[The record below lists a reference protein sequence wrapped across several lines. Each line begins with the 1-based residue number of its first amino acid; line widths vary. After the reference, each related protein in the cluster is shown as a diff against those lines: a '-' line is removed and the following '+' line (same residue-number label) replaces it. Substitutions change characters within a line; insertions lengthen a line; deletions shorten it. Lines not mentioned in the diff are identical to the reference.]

1 MKKNIFLFVLFFA
14 ISTNFFAQE
23 KIDSSLVFKMTST
36 QLDSFFLSNKF
47 EKLNFQK
54 IDRIII
60 AKLKNGHL
68 INKASIG
75 HIDYRGI
82 RLFHTDSDNCDSLLY
97 YHLDSYVEAAKEPES
112 KVNFLS
118 YKYIPESD
126 VEYKCRTNAYLEK
139 KNTALT
145 VVNEYLKKK
154 KAQTNLEY
162 AKSCNHIANFY
173 MIDKQFE
180 KAQFYISEVLH
191 YKLWFEFDLNVD
203 SLIRE
208 EYIKAGKNL
217 LEIRKGDLKALER
230 TFFDPYAYDE
240 LQVIKEQ
247 YIKELGGEFKLF
259 DKESILEML
268 ELQEKAHKQI
278 KN

>member
-47 EKLNFQK
+47 EKINFQK

-60 AKLKNGHL
+60 AKLKYGHL

-82 RLFHTDSDNCDSLLY
+82 RLFYPDADNCDSLLY
-97 YHLDSYVEAAKEPES
+97 YHLDLYAEAAKEQES

-126 VEYKCRTNAYLEK
+126 VEYKCRTSTYLEK
-139 KNTALT
+139 KNTALI
-145 VVNEYLKKK
+145 VLNEYFRKKK
-154 KAQTNLEY
+154 GQTNLEY
-162 AKSCNHIANFY
+162 AKSCNHIAAFY
-173 MIDKQFE
+173 MLNKQFE
-180 KAQFYISEVLH
+180 NAQFYIFEVLH
-191 YKLWFEFDLNVD
+191 YKLWFEFDSNVD
-203 SLIRE
+203 SLIRA

-230 TFFDPYAYDE
+230 TFFDPYAYGE
-240 LQVIKEQ
+240 LEVIK
-247 YIKELGGEFKLF
+247 KDRK
-259 DKESILEML
+259 SVV
-268 ELQEKAHKQI
+268 
-278 KN
+278 